1 MNSLKHERGF
11 TLVEL
16 LVAIS
21 ILSILAALASQSY
34 GYAKIEAGHASVRKW
49 VKDAQTGLEFS
60 LTNEDLEPPAVPL
73 TVIDQAGEF
82 TDPDVALLLPGI
94 VAPGQS
100 KIQVYHDPTCVT
112 GGCSNSIVQANHCQG
127 QEAVLLT
134 RFGDGVY
141 TYQDNLAQTG
151 CP

>member
-1 MNSLKHERGF
+1 MNSLQNERGF

-34 GYAKIEAGHASVRKW
+34 GYAKVEAGHASIRKW
-49 VKDAQTGLEFS
+49 VKDAQTGLEYS
-60 LTNEDLEPPAVPL
+60 LSSEDSEPPAVPL
-73 TVIDQAGEF
+73 TVLVQAGTV
-82 TDPDVALLLPGI
+82 TDANVALLLPGL
-94 VAPGQS
+94 VVPGQS

-112 GGCSNSIVQANHCQG
+112 GGCSNSIVQANHCLG

-141 TYQDNLAQTG
+141 TYLDNLAQKG